1 MATFVKVARVDDVP
15 LGKMKTVNV
24 NGQPVVLANVDGT
37 IYAFSGICS
46 HADGPLGRGKLLGAV
61 VECPF
66 HGGQFE
72 VSSGKA
78 VTPPATDDVATFA
91 AQIEGDDIWVAL
103 PWGPC

>member
-1 MATFVKVARVDDVP
+1 MAMFVKVARVDEVP
-15 LGKMKTVNV
+15 PGKMKTVSV
-24 NGQPVVLANVDGT
+24 NGQPVVLANVGGT
-37 IYAFSGICS
+37 IYALGGICS

-91 AQIEGDDIWVAL
+91 VQIEGDDIWVAS
-103 PWGPC
+103 P

>member
-1 MATFVKVARVDDVP
+1 MAMFVKVARVDEVP
-15 LGKMKTVNV
+15 PGKMKTVSV
-24 NGQPVVLANVDGT
+24 NGQPVVLANVGGT
-37 IYAFSGICS
+37 IYALGGICS

-78 VTPPATDDVATFA
+78 VTPPATDDVATLA
-91 AQIEGDDIWVAL
+91 VQIEGDDIWVAS
-103 PWGPC
+103 P

>member
-1 MATFVKVARVDDVP
+1 MAMFVKVARVDEVP
-15 LGKMKTVNV
+15 PGKMKTVSV
-24 NGQPVVLANVDGT
+24 NGQPVILANVGGT
-37 IYAFSGICS
+37 IYALGGICS

-91 AQIEGDDIWVAL
+91 VQIEGDDIWVAS
-103 PWGPC
+103 P